1 MERIIMHIDVNNAF
15 LSWTAVDLLKRGYK
29 LDIRNEY
36 SVIGGDEL
44 KRRGIVLAKSIP
56 AKKMGIVTAETLYS
70 ARKKCPNLKVY
81 KPNRE
86 LYDKM
91 SQMLFNLIKKYT
103 NDIEILSIDECF
115 IDYSK
120 IKNLYGDEIIFAKK
134 LKNEIYNT
142 LGFTVNI
149 GIANN
154 KLCAKMASDFTKPN
168 KIHTLY
174 NNEIKQ
180 KMWPL
185 PMYDLYGIGK
195 KSSEKLI
202 NLNIKTIKDLANAK
216 REMLY
221 PYFKNQT
228 NYIINIANGID
239 NSEVISERQEA
250 KCISITNTLLYD
262 YDDILEINKE
272 IKKIS
277 ESLSKNL
284 KEQFKYTSRIAII
297 IKDKYFKTISHQVKL
312 TNPTNNSNEIF
323 EISKKLF
330 KEYWDE
336 TPIRLIGIRLDLLSN
351 TKDYQI
357 SLFENIENKEKNA
370 KIEKVLD
377 ELLKKY
383 GDTIIKK

>member
-36 SVIGGDEL
+36 SVIGGAEL

-185 PMYDLYGIGK
+185 PIYDLYGIGK

-216 REMLY
+216 REMIY

-357 SLFENIENKEKNA
+357 SLFENIENKEKDE

-383 GDTIIKK
+383 GDKIIKK